1 MINIESLSF
10 AHGGKPVFDG
20 LNLSLGHKTCITGPS
35 GCGKTTLLR
44 LLAGLLKPRSGAIT
58 GVPDRVSMVF
68 QEDRLLPWRTA
79 LENIAVVLPTPA
91 EKKAEEWLGLV
102 ELDGLGGSYP
112 DSMSGGQ
119 KRRVALARALAFGGE
134 LPPGGRLLILDEP
147 FKGFD
152 PELTVRMAS
161 LILSQDIPIVA
172 ALHAPEEIELLG
184 GDLVRLMC

>member
-1 MINIESLSF
+1 MISIESLSF
-10 AHGGKPVFDG
+10 TYGGKLIFDR
-20 LNLSLGHKTCITGPS
+20 LNLSLGYKTCITGPS

-44 LLAGLLKPRSGAIT
+44 LIAGLLKPRSGAIK
-58 GVPDRVSMVF
+58 GVPSRVSMVF

-79 LENIAVVLPTPA
+79 LENIAAVLPPEA

-102 ELDGLGGSYP
+102 ELDGLGGNYP

-119 KRRVALARALAFGGE
+119 KRRVALARALAFGAE

-152 PELTVRMAS
+152 PELTERMTA

-184 GDLVRLMC
+184 GDLIRLAC